1 MAHKIRITQQRVETI
16 GNVPNTK
23 ARVTQHVIENIV
35 IPTGSQQARITQHAI
50 EILMGPATAYTDG
63 GFTVAP
69 YGY

>member
-16 GNVPNTK
+16 ATLPTVA
-23 ARVTQHVIENIV
+23 ARVTQQAVETLL
-35 IPTGSQQARITQHAI
+35 IPSNTQKARVTQHAI
-50 EILMGPATAYTDG
+50 EILMGRATAYTDG